1 MVTAEA
7 DDLYNRLVDILR
19 VHQHYLSNKG
29 HRLTKAAAAFE
40 VRGTEPAFAELHR
53 QLERYAAAYELLQ
66 DDLLKWEGDLDAIC
80 EKMGELEVKAAPTDD
95 TEDLLDWVD
104 RAAALYQP
112 RFRP

>member
-40 VRGTEPAFAELHR
+40 VRGTEPALTELDR
-53 QLERYAAAYELLQ
+53 QLERYNAAYELLQ
-66 DDLLKWEGDLDAIC
+66 DDLIKWETDLDALC
-80 EKMGELEVKAAPTDD
+80 VRLGELEVKAAPADD
-95 TEDLLDWVD
+95 MDDLLDWVD
-104 RAAALYQP
+104 KAAALYQP